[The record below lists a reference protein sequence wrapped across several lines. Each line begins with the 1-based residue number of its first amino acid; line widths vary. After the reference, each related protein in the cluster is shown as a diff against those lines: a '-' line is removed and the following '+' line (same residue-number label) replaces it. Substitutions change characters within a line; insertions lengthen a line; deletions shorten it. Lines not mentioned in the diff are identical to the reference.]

1 MKKRFLPLFVLGML
15 SGTASAQRATDV
27 LDRGLVAVQVKADS
41 KLNKEG
47 GIFCSWR
54 MPAEEYYDDVKY
66 NIYRDG
72 TKLNSEPLNV
82 SNYLDKSGSTSSS
95 YQVQAVVRGVPQQM
109 SDAVTPWAN
118 NYLEVQMDH
127 GNLKSTY
134 IPNDACMA
142 DVDGD
147 GELEILLKFDNQED
161 IAGRWKKG
169 GNNGE
174 YAIIEVYKLNGKRL
188 WWIDLGPNMA
198 DFQNNENN
206 IVAYD
211 WDGDGKAEAV
221 LRASDGTVVHKAD
234 GTTVEIGDMNADYR
248 PAGGHT
254 GGAEFFVHEGQEFLL
269 YLNGETGEP
278 YQIMEYPLKRLEDGE
293 TDLNAAW
300 GDGYGHRSTKHF
312 FGAPVLDGRKP
323 SIFIARGIYTR
334 HKMIAYDVNPATH
347 QLEERWHWNCNTPG
361 SMWYGQGY
369 HNYCISDVDWDG
381 RDEIVFGSMVID
393 DNGKGLSSS
402 GLGHGD
408 SQHCSDFDPYSF
420 GQEIFAC
427 NESQPNNNFR
437 DATTSKIYYR
447 SVGSRDDGRANM
459 GKFVDDIPGAQGVS
473 SRDDNLVGAA
483 AHAGVDG
490 YSKSSFNI
498 TQNFRIYWDGDL
510 CEESFDYRNGKNTE
524 GHIVKAR
531 EGEIAV
537 LAGSMTNNDTK
548 GTPCYQGDVLGDWR
562 EEVIMRTA
570 NNNIRIYTTD
580 FPTKWRNYSLWHDHQ
595 YRQAMVWQMCG
606 YNQTP
611 HASYYLGEME
621 GITMAPPALSMT
633 GRDEIANGS
642 SIDAGSNDK
651 HIIMCETNDMTV
663 SVADGA
669 QPYIFTDNAPIWT
682 QGHDDNNNITTETYT
697 HTLTGGAFTGSMRLV
712 KQGSGVL
719 VLPKVTET
727 YTGNTDVWGGT
738 LSFDGT
744 MQSSRVW
751 LNRHTTLISD
761 GGKFMKGIQAEY
773 NARLLP
779 GGEGKQGTIETDSL
793 ILNFGSRM
801 LIDLFSDGISSDQIK
816 ANVLTIGK
824 KDWKNGPQYLTPV
837 MEFVCHPASGEDRI
851 AEGKYLIGEFGKIEG
866 DINDLVIEGLNSQRK
881 TLTYEDGKLYI
892 SIENYV
898 PGNVTWTGAEGG
910 DWDLDKT
917 PNFAVDGSED
927 VRSFVQ
933 GDIVTFNDIASVTD
947 ITVSGNVAPKSIVF
961 DNSEKDFTISGDSI
975 VGEPTVE
982 KRGTGSVTINNVNH
996 TGNTA
1001 ISGGELVVTSLA
1013 NNVGQEFGSLGG
1025 LDKKVTITGN
1035 GILGVSGSVTSGQE
1049 IFVGEGGAVIDVK
1062 PSSSLTMERGIGGTG
1077 ASAVLSKDGTGTLTL
1092 GSSNQVGRLVIVAGV
1107 VNAVESGDQT
1117 QLPPVVEF
1125 RGGTLYDPNGEG
1137 SYTTNYAAFEVPEGA
1152 TGTFYADPRCNY
1164 RGKLTGA
1171 GTFNVNA
1178 AGVRNYFQGDW
1189 SEFEGTLV
1197 PGLSKRATYDPS
1209 FDFDNNYGLPKA
1221 TLQLN
1226 SGVTFNNRGH
1236 AVSIANVTG
1245 SGVLAGGGTY
1255 TIGGQGD
1262 DIKFRGQFDGSSV
1275 VKTGDGTWSVYTS
1288 SPQDNIGSVTVNGG
1302 GLYLD
1307 TYNSTTCIMSGTITM
1322 NSGTSIKGTGT
1333 VKNIV
1338 LNSGAEL
1345 APGRTTTADV
1355 SGFVAAEGNLTANA
1369 GSVVSL
1375 NIKNASN
1382 TTSSRSFLKVGG
1394 AFKADGTIRITL
1406 SDNYSPE
1413 EGDEIVLW
1421 TAGSFSGTPT
1431 VELPELPEWLD
1442 WDSTGLLAAEG
1453 KLRVISSAGI
1463 SSKPAADEAVV
1474 CRVFTL
1480 SGVLVGQ
1487 FEATGATAVE
1497 RAKSAIGASGT
1508 YIIRISGADSA
1519 STVKVVID

>member
-54 MPAEEYYDDVKY
+54 MPAEEYYDVKY

-761 GGKFMKGIQAEY
+761 GGKFMRGIQAEY

-837 MEFVCHPASGEDRI
+837 MEFVCHPASDEDRI

-996 TGNTA
+996 TGNTT

-1062 PSSSLTMERGIGGTG
+1062 PSSSLTMERGIAGTG

-1355 SGFVAAEGNLTANA
+1355 SGFVAADGNLTANA

-1463 SSKPAADEAVV
+1463 SSKPAAHEAVV

>member
-54 MPAEEYYDDVKY
+54 MPAEEYYDVKY

-161 IAGRWKKG
+161 ISGRWKKG

-975 VGEPTVE
+975 VGDPTVE

-996 TGNTA
+996 TGNTT

>member
-1 MKKRFLPLFVLGML
+1 MKKRFLPLFMLGML

-54 MPAEEYYDDVKY
+54 MPAEEYYDVKY

-761 GGKFMKGIQAEY
+761 GGKFIKGIQAEY

-975 VGEPTVE
+975 VGGPTVE

-996 TGNTA
+996 TGNTT

-1062 PSSSLTMERGIGGTG
+1062 PSSSLTMERGIAGTG

-1092 GSSNQVGRLVIVAGV
+1092 GSSNQMGRLVIVAGV

-1125 RGGTLYDPNGEG
+1125 RGGTLYDPNSEG

-1189 SEFEGTLV
+1189 SGFEGTLV

-1307 TYNSTTCIMSGTITM
+1307 TYNSATCIMSGTITM

-1487 FEATGATAVE
+1487 FEATGSTAVE

>member
-54 MPAEEYYDDVKY
+54 MPAEEYYDVKY

-761 GGKFMKGIQAEY
+761 GGKFIKGIQAEY

-975 VGEPTVE
+975 VGGPTVE

-996 TGNTA
+996 TGNTT

-1062 PSSSLTMERGIGGTG
+1062 PSSSLTMERGIAGTG

-1092 GSSNQVGRLVIVAGV
+1092 GSSNQMGRLVIVAGV

-1125 RGGTLYDPNGEG
+1125 RGGTLYDPNSEG

-1189 SEFEGTLV
+1189 SGFEGTLV

-1307 TYNSTTCIMSGTITM
+1307 TYNSATCIMSGTITM

>member
-54 MPAEEYYDDVKY
+54 MPAEEYYDVKY

-761 GGKFMKGIQAEY
+761 GGKFIKGIQAEY

-975 VGEPTVE
+975 VGGPTVE

-996 TGNTA
+996 TGNTT

-1062 PSSSLTMERGIGGTG
+1062 PSSSLTMERGIAGTG

-1092 GSSNQVGRLVIVAGV
+1092 GSSNQMGRLVIVAGV

-1125 RGGTLYDPNGEG
+1125 RGGTLYDPNSEG

-1189 SEFEGTLV
+1189 SGFEGTLV

-1508 YIIRISGADSA
+1508 YIIRISGADST

>member
-54 MPAEEYYDDVKY
+54 MPAEEYYDVKY

-975 VGEPTVE
+975 VGDPTVE
-982 KRGTGSVTINNVNH
+982 KRGTGSVTINNANH
-996 TGNTA
+996 TGNTT

-1355 SGFVAAEGNLTANA
+1355 SGFVAADGNLTANA

>member
-54 MPAEEYYDDVKY
+54 MPAEEYYDVKY

-459 GKFVDDIPGAQGVS
+459 GKFVDDIPGAQGVT

-947 ITVSGNVAPKSIVF
+947 IAVSGNVAPKSIVF

-975 VGEPTVE
+975 VGDPTVE

-996 TGNTA
+996 TGNTT

-1355 SGFVAAEGNLTANA
+1355 SGFVAADGNLTANA